1 MKNDQIFI
9 SYVHNKSNEMSETIG
24 WNEKET
30 RRKMEINSQ
39 VRLRKK
45 PHTKDHKWW
54 EFLFKWYKVR
64 NHKEIYDT
72 WKKKNIYIYITA
84 SLSWRNEKK
93 ISEIKYKTH
102 GSNSVDPKTME
113 LGDISCFV
121 CCKWR
126 AVMISWSFGYQHLI
140 EVNFPNSMKWIYPFD
155 LNYGCWEVLLLNIT
169 TR

>member
-54 EFLFKWYKVR
+54 EFLFKWYKS
-64 NHKEIYDT
+64 EIT
-72 WKKKNIYIYITA
+72 KKYMIRGRRKIYIYITA

-93 ISEIKYKTH
+93 NLRNKIQNPRIEFGRSKNYGVGRYFMFCMLQVKSCNDLLDINSIKW
-102 GSNSVDPKTME
+102 V
-113 LGDISCFV
+113 
-121 CCKWR
+121 
-126 AVMISWSFGYQHLI
+126 
-140 EVNFPNSMKWIYPFD
+140 YPFD
-155 LNYGCWEVLLLNIT
+155 LNYGCWEVLLLNII